1 MVKWHKIYLRKMTDE
16 EKEYYNGKYDE
27 IWDGYL
33 PEVDQKALVTY
44 EIVPGIYT
52 DVCVDKWVE
61 IDYGLA
67 FEDTDADVIYWTEL
81 PKFEGE

>member
-1 MVKWHKIYLRKMTDE
+1 MKWHKIYLRKMTDE
-16 EKEYYNGKYDE
+16 EKEYYRGEHDE

-33 PEVDQKALVTY
+33 PEVNQKVLVTY
-44 EIVPGIYT
+44 EIAPGIYT
-52 DVCVDKWVE
+52 DICIDEWVE
-61 IDYGLA
+61 IDNGLC

>member
-1 MVKWHKIYLRKMTDE
+1 MKWHKMYLRKMTDE

-33 PEVDQKALVTY
+33 PEVDQKVLVTY
-44 EIVPGIYT
+44 EIAPGIYA
-52 DVCVDKWVE
+52 DACVDIWVE